1 MKHKILLLFFFL
13 IVFVLPVVIN
23 STSSRGGNSENTV
36 KNTIDSPSEQFIDL
50 TYEEYEEVKNEFF
63 AFINNENPKI
73 ALIEL
78 RERIKTDSALLRAC
92 HALVHDIGHRAYEL
106 RRFCRGHV
114 LSG

>member
-36 KNTIDSPSEQFIDL
+36 KSTIDSPSEQFVDL

-63 AFINNENPKI
+63 AFINNKI
-73 ALIEL
+73 
-78 RERIKTDSALLRAC
+78 RKS
-92 HALVHDIGHRAYEL
+92 H
-106 RRFCRGHV
+106 
-114 LSG
+114 